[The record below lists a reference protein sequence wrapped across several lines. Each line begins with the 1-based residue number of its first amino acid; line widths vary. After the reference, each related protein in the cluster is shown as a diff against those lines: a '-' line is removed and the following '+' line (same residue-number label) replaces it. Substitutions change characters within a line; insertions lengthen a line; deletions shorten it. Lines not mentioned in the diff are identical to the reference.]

1 MCLEVKV
8 SSPLFHTLPV
18 EVAVELCSFFS
29 CFLYILWNLAGFY
42 LLEVLLL
49 HLLQT
54 YTQWYQ
60 LLVATECDPICILLT
75 EYSLAILCRSLS
87 CNITEYSACLVG
99 YSFIIRSITSSLRR
113 AVRPEKM
120 EHTDITFCTLAI
132 LKHFASKMMGLP
144 KVHWVSVMTF
154 CSRR

>member
-8 SSPLFHTLPV
+8 GSPLFHTLPV

-29 CFLYILWNLAGFY
+29 CFLYVLWNLAGFH

-54 YTQWYQ
+54 YTYWCQIGSYRKQ
-60 LLVATECDPICILLT
+60 TLIDPICILLT

-113 AVRPEKM
+113 AVRPEKGN
-120 EHTDITFCTLAI
+120 TLI
-132 LKHFASKMMGLP
+132 SHIVP
-144 KVHWVSVMTF
+144 
-154 CSRR
+154 